1 VTFAALPV
9 LSTALTL
16 PPLSVLSTV
25 LVDVALI
32 MVVSKLLGRLMA
44 QVGQPPVI
52 GEILGGIA
60 LGPSLL
66 GALIPASQSLLF
78 PALVLEQ
85 LNLLAQLGLILFMF
99 LIGLE
104 VQPEQLRGRVPLAS
118 RVSLVGVVLPLLL
131 GILLGLALEQVAPE
145 LLPHQNVV
153 TGSLFMGTAMAI
165 TAFPVLARI
174 LKERGL
180 LAIPLGQLVITCAAT
195 DDILGWLL
203 LAGVISFS
211 HSGSLAGAWPAL
223 LFTGLWALV
232 LLVGLRPMMA
242 QLERHYRS
250 KRELDPAML
259 ALVLAGAILSAIV
272 TEMTGVHYIFGAF
285 LFGLALPR
293 YGPLQRRLQ
302 LQTEQLV
309 VTLLLPIFFAISGL
323 RTSLSVLQG
332 PTMLL
337 ALGAVL
343 VVAIGGKY
351 LGCWGVARLA
361 GLPARE
367 AQAVGWLMNTR
378 GLTELVVLNVG
389 LSLGVIGPALF
400 TVMVMMALIT
410 TAMAGPLLGRL
421 GYGRIDANSPQTT
434 LPPAT
439 I

>member
-1 VTFAALPV
+1 MTFAALPV
-9 LSTALTL
+9 LSAAPTL

-32 MVVSKLLGRLMA
+32 IVVSKLLGRLMGRL
-44 QVGQPPVI
+44 GQPPVI

-66 GALIPASQSLLF
+66 GALVPASQSVLF
-78 PALVLEQ
+78 PAPVLEQ
-85 LNLLAQLGLILFMF
+85 LNLLSQLGLILFMF

-104 VQPEQLRGRVPLAS
+104 VQPEHLRGRAPLAS
-118 RVSLVGVVLPLLL
+118 RISLVGVVLPLLM
-131 GILLGLALEQVAPE
+131 GILLGLALERLNPQ
-145 LLPHQNVV
+145 LLPHSQALP
-153 TGSLFMGTAMAI
+153 GALFMGTAMAI

-180 LAIPLGQLVITCAAT
+180 LGQPLGQLVITCAAI
-195 DDILGWLL
+195 DDICGWTL

-211 HSGSLAGAWPAL
+211 HTGSLEGAVPAL
-223 LFTGLWALV
+223 GLTGLWAALV
-232 LLVGLRPMMA
+232 LVGLRPLMVW
-242 QLERHYRS
+242 LEGHYRS
-250 KRELDPAML
+250 ERQLDPAVL
-259 ALVLAGAILSAIV
+259 ALVYAGVILSAVV

-285 LFGLALPR
+285 LFGLAMPR

-302 LQTEQLV
+302 LQSEQLV
-309 VTLLLPIFFAISGL
+309 LTLLMPIFFAISGL
-323 RTSLSVLQG
+323 RTTVSLLQG
-332 PTMLL
+332 PGMV
-337 ALGAVL
+337 AVL
-343 VVAIGGKY
+343 AAVLLVAVGGKY

-361 GLPARE
+361 GMPQRE

-400 TVMVMMALIT
+400 TVMVLMALIT

-421 GYGRIDANSPQTT
+421 GYGRIAAQ
-434 LPPAT
+434 A
-439 I
+439 

>member
-1 VTFAALPV
+1 
-9 LSTALTL
+9 
-16 PPLSVLSTV
+16 
-25 LVDVALI
+25 
-32 MVVSKLLGRLMA
+32 
-44 QVGQPPVI
+44 
-52 GEILGGIA
+52 
-60 LGPSLL
+60 
-66 GALIPASQSLLF
+66 
-78 PALVLEQ
+78 
-85 LNLLAQLGLILFMF
+85 
-99 LIGLE
+99 
-104 VQPEQLRGRVPLAS
+104 
-118 RVSLVGVVLPLLL
+118 LPLLL

-153 TGSLFMGTAMAI
+153 TGALFMGTAMAI

-223 LFTGLWALV
+223 LLTGLWALV
-232 LLVGLRPMMA
+232 LLVGLRPLMA
-242 QLERHYRS
+242 QLERHYRR
-250 KRELDPAML
+250 KRKLDPALL

-323 RTSLSVLQG
+323 RTTLSVLQG
-332 PTMLL
+332 PSMLL

-389 LSLGVIGPALF
+389 LSLGVIGPSLF
-400 TVMVMMALIT
+400 TVMVLMALIT

-421 GYGRIDANSPQTT
+421 GYGRIDPESPQTT
-434 LPPAT
+434 PPSAT